1 MFRSFWFY
9 FYSLPLLFSLIVFTT
24 PLTYYYPLSVPIFS
38 DALEFCHD
46 VINDDIYATEYGTMQ
61 DQCVDNYMGEP
72 KIVEPLIFLFGIIG
86 GFFIFPFLFFLF
98 FSWKRASYINKP

>member
-24 PLTYYYPLSVPIFS
+24 PLTYYYPLNVPIFS

-46 VINDDIYATEYGTMQ
+46 VINDDIYATQYGTMQ

-72 KIVEPLIFLFGIIG
+72 KIVEPLISLFGIFG
-86 GFFIFPFLFFLF
+86 LFFIIPLSFYLLLN
-98 FSWKRASYINKP
+98 YIKNRTVY